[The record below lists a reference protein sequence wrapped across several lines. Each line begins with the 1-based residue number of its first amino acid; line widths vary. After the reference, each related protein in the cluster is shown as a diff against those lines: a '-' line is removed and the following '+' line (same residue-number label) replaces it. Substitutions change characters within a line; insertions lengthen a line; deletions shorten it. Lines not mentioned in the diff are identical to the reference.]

1 MALKIFTLFRKV
13 DAQHPT
19 VAIMSNNSNQWKNE
33 VVVNELTFN
42 KKNIKNTHKG
52 ETQDDE
58 DPDDKPTKQVKTATD
73 LQRLKLEKLLKQPV
87 SSMINAAC
95 RISIHV

>member
-33 VVVNELTFN
+33 VVV
-42 KKNIKNTHKG
+42 KKRT
-52 ETQDDE
+52 
-58 DPDDKPTKQVKTATD
+58 
-73 LQRLKLEKLLKQPV
+73 
-87 SSMINAAC
+87 
-95 RISIHV
+95 